1 MSTQALRIA
10 PPTPAGTACIHPN
23 TEWIRPMKLREVMT
37 RSCISHNMLRAQIRT
52 LDGQLMSRSTV
63 STILSRDEWPARTP
77 RPWIEKQIRDFLRS
91 LAVPEADDPDLFGAT
106 PDPKPDLFRINA
118 GSQAA
123 RKARKAANA
132 EATPHTLFD
141 APEPAMLS
149 PQARKHFSMFREPF
163 PQDLQGAD
171 EVFLGPD
178 QLYASEALWDAVK
191 NNRLFALVAE
201 SGAGKSTLIDLLRD
215 RIQREQLP
223 VRILNVSTP
232 DKSEVRGRAVLE
244 AIARDLDPDV
254 KIPASTETLSR
265 LAHKLLAEAAEAG
278 QHTTLMFEEAHD
290 LSVDALKLL
299 KRFHEFKVGWK
310 KLLSIVLIG
319 QPELSKKL
327 NANATGVARE
337 VARRLEVHTLLPLD
351 TELEAFVS
359 HRLKVVNVDADRV
372 FAPDAYDAV
381 RQRLIALVSVGQGR
395 EKVSMCYP
403 LLVGNLLTKAMNEAA
418 HLGAAKVD
426 ANIVRSC

>member
-1 MSTQALRIA
+1 MSTQPLRRPA
-10 PPTPAGTACIHPN
+10 DAGTAYINPN
-23 TEWIRPMKLREVMT
+23 LEWTRPMKLREVMT

-63 STILSRDEWPARTP
+63 STILSRDEWPLRTP
-77 RPWIEKQIRDFLRS
+77 RPWIEKQIRDYLRS
-91 LAVPEADDPDLFGAT
+91 LEVPEADDPDLFAAAV
-106 PDPKPDLFRINA
+106 DPKPDMSRINA
-118 GSQAA
+118 GLHD
-123 RKARKAANA
+123 RKSKTAIKT
-132 EATPHTLFD
+132 EFD
-141 APEPAMLS
+141 APEPSMLS
-149 PQARKHFSMFREPF
+149 PQARKHFQMFREPF

-178 QLYASEALWDAVK
+178 QMYASEALWDAVK

-215 RIQREQLP
+215 RIQREQLQ
-223 VRILNVSTP
+223 VRILNVTTP
-232 DKSEVRGRAVLE
+232 DKRDVKGRSVLE
-244 AIARDLDPDV
+244 AIVRDLDADV
-254 KIPASTETLSR
+254 KIPNSNEALSR
-265 LAHKLLAEAAEAG
+265 LAHRLLAEAAEAG

-351 TELEAFVS
+351 SELEAFVA

-372 FAPDAYDAV
+372 FAADVYDAV
-381 RQRLIALVSVGQGR
+381 RQRLMALVSVGQAKER
-395 EKVSMCYP
+395 VSMCYP

-426 ANIVRSC
+426 ANIVRGC